1 MIGRPD
7 WFTKKNFGIGI
18 RPKTWQGW
26 AYLLAAIALI
36 VFVMWQPYWDWSYQ
50 TRNTIAIVL
59 AVVVVLDAIH
69 IMYILSKN
77 NKNNE

>member
-7 WFTKKNFGIGI
+7 WFTKKKFGIGI

-50 TRNTIAIVL
+50 TRNTITIVL
-59 AVVVVLDAIH
+59 AVVVALDAIH
-69 IMYILSKN
+69 IMYILNKN

>member
-7 WFTKKNFGIGI
+7 WFTKKKFGIGI

-50 TRNTIAIVL
+50 TRNTITIVL

-69 IMYILSKN
+69 IMYIL
-77 NKNNE
+77 NKNKDNK

>member
-1 MIGRPD
+1 MIGRPY
-7 WFTKKNFGIGI
+7 WFTKKKFGIGI

-59 AVVVVLDAIH
+59 AVVSALDAIH
-69 IMYILSKN
+69 IMYILNKN